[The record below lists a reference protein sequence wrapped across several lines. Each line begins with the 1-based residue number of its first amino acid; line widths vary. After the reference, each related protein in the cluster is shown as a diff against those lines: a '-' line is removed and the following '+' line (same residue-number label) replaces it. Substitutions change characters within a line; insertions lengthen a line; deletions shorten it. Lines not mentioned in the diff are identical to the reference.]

1 MGMFDQLFYR
11 DEEYQTKDT
20 PSQGL
25 DNYKIEQNL
34 DDGHWYL
41 WHEEYDAE
49 WVQDNDGFLGGH
61 MKQSNQRW
69 VCCHDFDGEIRFYRH
84 ALESQQKS
92 WEQNAWIEYKALFMD
107 GRMLKIREV
116 FDEPLTDWYKGGL
129 KEKGLE

>member
-25 DNYKIEQNL
+25 DNYKIEQNQ

-49 WVQDNDGFLGGH
+49 WIKDDDGFLGGH

-69 VCCHDFDGEIRFYRH
+69 VQCADFDGEIRFYRH
-84 ALESQQKS
+84 ALESRQESWQQD
-92 WEQNAWIEYKALFMD
+92 AWIEYKALFMD
-107 GRMLKIREV
+107 GRMIKIREI
-116 FDEPLTDWYKGGL
+116 FDEPLTDWYKGGM
-129 KEKGLE
+129 KEKGLK